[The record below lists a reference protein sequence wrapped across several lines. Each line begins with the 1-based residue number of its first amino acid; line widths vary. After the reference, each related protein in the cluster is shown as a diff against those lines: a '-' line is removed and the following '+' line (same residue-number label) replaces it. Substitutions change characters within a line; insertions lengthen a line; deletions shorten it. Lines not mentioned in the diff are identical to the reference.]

1 MLTQKRIWAESLRD
15 QFGGLPVV
23 VSPGMLDLMDPAC
36 VNVIVG
42 TILRAED
49 DLGLPV
55 EFISIDTVSKGI
67 ACGGGEENAA
77 KDQNRAYGHL
87 RNVHE
92 AMARWHPLHIA
103 TVGHTGKE

>member
-1 MLTQKRIWAESLRD
+1 
-15 QFGGLPVV
+15 
-23 VSPGMLDLMDPAC
+23 MLDLMDPAC